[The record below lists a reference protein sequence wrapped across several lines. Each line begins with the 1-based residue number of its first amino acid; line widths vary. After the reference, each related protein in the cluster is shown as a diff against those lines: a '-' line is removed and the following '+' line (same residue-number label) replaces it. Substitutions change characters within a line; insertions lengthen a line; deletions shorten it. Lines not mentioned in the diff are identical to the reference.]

1 MPYKVLYS
9 SSKLRQTQKRG
20 VCHVLSLFIFADYPR
35 EIKFIVHVFY
45 ANLTYQDGNQKPIE
59 VKQNVFAQSF
69 ICKVKRTPGMRIG
82 LTDYDDEILVTGMAL
97 ELLLLEDPSDFSEK
111 TPVILLI
118 SNFDGRIDQIKHSVN
133 NYIDKCHGGQKNF
146 IQMSGVHKYR

>member
-9 SSKLRQTQKRG
+9 RSKLRQTQKRG

-45 ANLTYQDGNQKPIE
+45 ANLTYQDGNQKLIE

-118 SNFDGRIDQIKHSVN
+118 SNFDGRVD
-133 NYIDKCHGGQKNF
+133 
-146 IQMSGVHKYR
+146 

>member
-1 MPYKVLYS
+1 
-9 SSKLRQTQKRG
+9 
-20 VCHVLSLFIFADYPR
+20 
-35 EIKFIVHVFY
+35 
-45 ANLTYQDGNQKPIE
+45 
-59 VKQNVFAQSF
+59 
-69 ICKVKRTPGMRIG
+69 MRIG

-133 NYIDKCHGGQKNF
+133 NYIDKCHGGQKTSSRCLAYIN
-146 IQMSGVHKYR
+146 IVEQTIPRTSYYNVISG